1 MKGGGDWAESLID
14 GLSSAINGVDWTLGD
29 SIHRNIVAFTDAPA
43 KIPEASSGTIDAI
56 STSVLSKD
64 IKIDIYGYIADT
76 VTSEFAE
83 KSAATLRPFG
93 DSSDMGAVLSELVD
107 SFAED
112 MVDINLD
119 LVADYIAQ
127 NGASQSAIRNL
138 ADSVKINRQNIS
150 MASSRIKDV
159 DIASETAK
167 LSSLKVIQEAGVAM
181 LSQANISQ
189 QSILR
194 LLEG

>member
-1 MKGGGDWAESLID
+1 
-14 GLSSAINGVDWTLGD
+14 
-29 SIHRNIVAFTDAPA
+29 
-43 KIPEASSGTIDAI
+43 
-56 STSVLSKD
+56 
-64 IKIDIYGYIADT
+64 
-76 VTSEFAE
+76 
-83 KSAATLRPFG
+83 
-93 DSSDMGAVLSELVD
+93 
-107 SFAED
+107 
-112 MVDINLD
+112 
-119 LVADYIAQ
+119 
-127 NGASQSAIRNL
+127 
-138 ADSVKINRQNIS
+138 